1 MSAERPRLLVATFNP
16 GKARELVRLL
26 SPAGFEVVG
35 LSDLGVREPYE
46 ETGGTYE
53 DNARGKAL
61 HYTALARL
69 TALADDSGLEVDAL
83 GGRPGPLSAR
93 FGGAGLDDAARCR
106 LLLDELAGVPE
117 ERRTARYVAVVALAR
132 PGGAPDS
139 RSAVTPP
146 ASATRLFR
154 ATCEGRIASAM
165 RGPRGFGYDPIFFYP
180 PFSAT
185 FGEIAEEEKDRVSH
199 RGQALAQVAAFLKSP
214 EGKSFLTI

>member
-61 HYTALARL
+61 HYAALARL

-132 PGGAPDS
+132 PGGAG
-139 RSAVTPP
+139 A
-146 ASATRLFR
+146 RLFR

-199 RGQALAQVAAFLKSP
+199 RGLALAKVAAFLKSP
-214 EGKSFLTI
+214 EGKAFLPT

>member
-1 MSAERPRLLVATFNP
+1 MSTERPRLLVATFNP

-61 HYTALARL
+61 HYAALARL

-93 FGGAGLDDAARCR
+93 YGGG
-106 LLLDELAGVPE
+106 
-117 ERRTARYVAVVALAR
+117 
-132 PGGAPDS
+132 
-139 RSAVTPP
+139 
-146 ASATRLFR
+146 
-154 ATCEGRIASAM
+154 
-165 RGPRGFGYDPIFFYP
+165 GPRGAGRGPAFFSEVAGGP
-180 PFSAT
+180 PGGGAARPPPP
-185 FGEIAEEEKDRVSH
+185 GGPAPPRGARAPLVPAPPAERPPAPPP
-199 RGQALAQVAAFLKSP
+199 R
-214 EGKSFLTI
+214 